1 MYIFLN
7 LTQGSINDLTKTKYT
22 FLQFVGRL
30 LQVRDPLAGDRVVQ
44 RQVCGCDGDACDGFG
59 GKADFRLRQRRRR
72 GNIREEGRAARE
84 DADLSQRRREAAG
97 AVRYNM

>member
-1 MYIFLN
+1 MCRFH
-7 LTQGSINDLTKTKYT
+7 SSSTKFT

-30 LQVRDPLAGDRVVQ
+30 LQVRDPLARDRVVQ
-44 RQVCGCDGDACDGFG
+44 RQVCGGDGDAGDGFG

-97 AVRYNM
+97 AVRYNQWADTHSR